1 MKNMQKNGKCWHIPR
16 RCMRNIRCLNTQYL
30 HTKFFHKSM
39 NLLDSKQGRQ
49 LFSPKKTLSIV
60 GMAALFSLSTPAH
73 LFATQYSDQ
82 ARLTISANNQTVK
95 EILYM
100 IEGQSDFRFIY
111 ESGKVD
117 LDKRVTVNFKNQ
129 SVEAILD
136 NLFGNAGIQYEITEN
151 NFILINPTGK
161 NAKATTTKAVAQQQK
176 RITGKVVD
184 KNGEPVIGANV
195 VVKGTTNGTIT
206 DFEGNFSLEVPA
218 NAQLAISYIGY
229 VGQEIAVGNQTKLKV
244 TLSEDAEALDEV
256 VVVGYGTMRKRD
268 LTGSVSQVKAE
279 KLTEFTV
286 SNPVQALQGRVPG
299 VVITS
304 NTGSPDGN
312 FTIRVRGTNSI
323 QGGNDPL
330 YIVDGMPANVS
341 SINSQDIASVEVL
354 KDASA
359 TAIYGSR
366 GANGVI
372 LITTKRGKTGAT
384 SVSYDGS
391 FGVQQLIKKM
401 DVLNGSE
408 WAQLVNLQQTN
419 DQGKPYFTDAE
430 VAAFGEGVTDWQD
443 EVYSTAPVQNHNL
456 TISGGTDKT
465 QVLVSG
471 SIMLR
476 DGIIKPSHYD
486 KYNLRGTIN
495 HQIND
500 RFNVDLIMAYART
513 TKQNQNDSG
522 NNRGGSI
529 IGAAISAPP
538 VLSPYNEDGS
548 YNNLMLS
555 YPFMSNTIC
564 NPINKMNETKSTV
577 KANLINTNAALT
589 YKPIK
594 GLSLKSSI
602 GVENLDY
609 RSDSYTTAKILNGT
623 NRASVGQNTQ
633 TTITNENIANYN
645 TTIANDHTMD
655 FTGGFTYQQ
664 YEGRSMSMS
673 ASGFLSDAPETDQI
687 SAAESFGIPSTG
699 YSKWVLMSYL
709 ARANY
714 SYKGKYMATV
724 SFRADGSS
732 RYSEGSK
739 WGYFPSAALAWRIS
753 DEGFM
758 KEIEQ
763 ISDLKLR
770 AGYGETGSTAIG
782 AYATMNMLSQG
793 KAPINGT
800 VGTYYAASTTLP
812 SDLKWETTAQ
822 WNIGL
827 DLAMF
832 NSRLRVTADFY
843 NKNTRDLLNSVTLP
857 ASTGYYT
864 TIRNIGKM
872 NNKGFEL
879 MVEGDLIRSKDFD
892 WTASLNFAMNRNKVT
907 KLYDGKDVYGSRV
920 GLAYIE
926 DFVNLVREGEPLGV
940 FYVYEEDGYDE
951 KGNLKYV
958 DRDGN
963 GVLNNNDKFI
973 AGDPNP
979 DFTYGITSDM
989 RFKDFEFSF
998 FLQGSQG
1005 NDLFNVAETANLD
1018 LGMGLNVRREVLYD
1032 HWSAEN
1038 PNAKYPNITSKLDL
1052 RYSDRYVENGSY
1064 LRLKNIQLAYNLP
1077 VAKWKVGSWLKGVK
1091 FYVSAQNLLTIT
1103 GYSGRDPE
1111 VSSWGGGVNAGLDYL
1126 TYPNVKTYT
1135 VGAKVQF

>member
-1 MKNMQKNGKCWHIPR
+1 MKVRQ
-16 RCMRNIRCLNTQYL
+16 
-30 HTKFFHKSM
+30 
-39 NLLDSKQGRQ
+39 NLLGMILL
-49 LFSPKKTLSIV
+49 LFCSISVFAQHAVKGKVTDAKTGDALV
-60 GMAALFSLSTPAH
+60 GVNVMLKGSTGSGTTTDMDGNYSLS
-73 LFATQYSDQ
+73 
-82 ARLTISANNQTVK
+82 
-95 EILYM
+95 
-100 IEGQSDFRFIY
+100 
-111 ESGKVD
+111 
-117 LDKRVTVNFKNQ
+117 
-129 SVEAILD
+129 
-136 NLFGNAGIQYEITEN
+136 
-151 NFILINPTGK
+151 
-161 NAKATTTKAVAQQQK
+161 
-176 RITGKVVD
+176 
-184 KNGEPVIGANV
+184 
-195 VVKGTTNGTIT
+195 
-206 DFEGNFSLEVPA
+206 VPSSST
-218 NAQLAISYIGY
+218 LVFSYIGY
-229 VGQEIAVGNQTKLKV
+229 LSQDVRVGNQSVVNVSLQ
-244 TLSEDAEALDEV
+244 EDVESLDEV

-279 KLTEFTV
+279 KMAEFTV

-391 FGVQQLIKKM
+391 IGFQQLIKKM
-401 DVLNGSE
+401 DMLNGSE
-408 WAQLVNLQQTN
+408 WAQIVNLQQTN
-419 DQGKPYFTDAE
+419 DVGKPYFTDAE
-430 VAAFGEGVTDWQD
+430 VAAFGAGVTDWQD
-443 EVYSTAPVQNHNL
+443 EVYSTTPVQNHNL
-456 TISGGTDKT
+456 TISGGTEKT

-471 SIMLR
+471 SLMLR
-476 DGIIKPSHYD
+476 DGIIKPSNYN

-500 RFNVDLIMAYART
+500 HFDVDLIMAYART
-513 TKQNQNDSG
+513 TKQTRNNSG
-522 NNRGGSI
+522 GNRGNSI

-548 YNNLMLS
+548 YNNLMTA
-555 YPFMSNTIC
+555 YPFMSNALC
-564 NPINKMNETKSTV
+564 NPVNRINEASNSV
-577 KANLINTNAALT
+577 RANLINTNAALT

-594 GLSLKSSI
+594 GLSLKASI

-609 RSDSYTTAKILNGT
+609 RTDSYTTAKILNGT
-623 NRASVGQNTQ
+623 NSASVSQNTQ
-633 TTITNENIANYN
+633 TTIINENIANYN
-645 TTIANDHTMD
+645 TTIAKDHRLD
-655 FTGGFTYQQ
+655 FTAGFTYQQ

-673 ASGFLSDAPETDQI
+673 GSGFLSDAPETDQI
-687 SAAESFGIPSTG
+687 SAAESFGTPSTG

-732 RYSEGSK
+732 RYSEGNK
-739 WGYFPSAALAWRIS
+739 WGYFPSAALAWRVS

-758 KEIEQ
+758 KDIEQ

-782 AYATMNMLSQG
+782 AYATLNMLSQG
-793 KAPINGT
+793 KAPIDGT
-800 VGTYYAASTTLP
+800 VATYYAASTTLP

-822 WNIGL
+822 WNVGI

-832 NSRLRVTADFY
+832 DSRLRVTADFY
-843 NKNTRDLLNSVTLP
+843 NKNTRDLLNSVALP
-857 ASTGYYT
+857 ASTGYNN

-879 MVEGDLIRSKDFD
+879 LVEGDLIRSKNFD
-892 WTASLNFAMNRNKVT
+892 WTASLNFALNRNKVV

-926 DFVNLVREGEPLGV
+926 DFINLVREGEPLGV

-963 GVLNNNDKFI
+963 GVLNNDDKFI

-989 RFKDFEFSF
+989 RFKNFEFSF

-1005 NDLFNVAETANLD
+1005 NDVFNVAETANLD
-1018 LGMGLNVRREVLYD
+1018 LGMGLNVRKEVLYD
-1032 HWSAEN
+1032 HWTPEN
-1038 PNAKYPNITSKLDL
+1038 PTAKYPNITRKLDL

-1077 VAKWKVGSWLKGVK
+1077 VAAWGAGSWLKGVK
-1091 FYVSAQNLLTIT
+1091 LYVSAQNLLTIT

>member
-1 MKNMQKNGKCWHIPR
+1 MKKWQ
-16 RCMRNIRCLNTQYL
+16 
-30 HTKFFHKSM
+30 
-39 NLLDSKQGRQ
+39 Q
-49 LFSPKKTLSIV
+49 LFGIILLLFCSISMFAQQSVKGKVTDAKTGDALV
-60 GMAALFSLSTPAH
+60 GVNVMLKGSTGSGTTTDMDGNYSLS
-73 LFATQYSDQ
+73 
-82 ARLTISANNQTVK
+82 
-95 EILYM
+95 
-100 IEGQSDFRFIY
+100 
-111 ESGKVD
+111 
-117 LDKRVTVNFKNQ
+117 
-129 SVEAILD
+129 
-136 NLFGNAGIQYEITEN
+136 
-151 NFILINPTGK
+151 
-161 NAKATTTKAVAQQQK
+161 
-176 RITGKVVD
+176 
-184 KNGEPVIGANV
+184 
-195 VVKGTTNGTIT
+195 
-206 DFEGNFSLEVPA
+206 VPSSST
-218 NAQLAISYIGY
+218 LVFSYIGY
-229 VGQEIAVGNQTKLKV
+229 LSQDVRVGNQSVVNVSLQ
-244 TLSEDAEALDEV
+244 EDVESLDEV

-279 KLTEFTV
+279 KMAEFTV

-391 FGVQQLIKKM
+391 IGFQQLIKKM

-408 WAQLVNLQQTN
+408 WAQIVNLQQAN
-419 DQGKPYFTDAE
+419 DVGKPYFTDAE

-456 TISGGTDKT
+456 TISGGTEKT

-471 SIMLR
+471 SLMLR

-500 RFNVDLIMAYART
+500 HFDVDLIMAYART
-513 TKQNQNDSG
+513 TKQNQGSSG
-522 NNRGGSI
+522 GNRGGSV

-548 YNNLMLS
+548 YNNLMTS
-555 YPFMSNTIC
+555 YPFMSNALC
-564 NPINKMNETKSTV
+564 NPINRINESKSTV

-594 GLSLKSSI
+594 GLSLKASI

-623 NRASVGQNTQ
+623 NGASVSQNTQ
-633 TTITNENIANYN
+633 TTIINENIANYN
-645 TTIANDHTMD
+645 TTIAKDHRLD
-655 FTGGFTYQQ
+655 FTAGFTYQQ

-673 ASGFLSDAPETDQI
+673 GSGFLSDAPETDQI
-687 SAAESFGIPSTG
+687 SAAETFGTPSTG

-732 RYSEGSK
+732 RYSEGEK
-739 WGYFPSAALAWRIS
+739 WGYFPSAALAWRVS

-758 KEIEQ
+758 KDIEQ

-782 AYATMNMLSQG
+782 AYATLNMLSQG

-800 VGTYYAASTTLP
+800 TGTYYAASTTLP
-812 SDLKWETTAQ
+812 ANLKWETTAQ
-822 WNIGL
+822 WNVGI

-832 NSRLRVTADFY
+832 ASRLRVTADFY
-843 NKNTRDLLNSVTLP
+843 NKNTRDLLNSVALP
-857 ASTGYYT
+857 ASTGYNN

-879 MVEGDLIRSKDFD
+879 LVEGDLIRSKNFD

-907 KLYDGKDVYGSRV
+907 ELYDGKDVYGSIV

-963 GVLNNNDKFI
+963 GVLNNDDKFI

-989 RFKDFEFSF
+989 RFKNFEFSF

-1005 NDLFNVAETANLD
+1005 NDVYNVAETANLD
-1018 LGMGLNVRREVLYD
+1018 LGMGLNVRKEVLYD
-1032 HWSAEN
+1032 HWTPEN
-1038 PNAKYPNITSKLDL
+1038 PTAKYPNITRKLDL
-1052 RYSDRYVENGSY
+1052 RHSDRYVEDGSY

-1077 VAKWKVGSWLKGVK
+1077 VATWGAGSWLKGVK
-1091 FYVSAQNLLTIT
+1091 LYVSAQNLLTIT

>member
-1 MKNMQKNGKCWHIPR
+1 MFAQQSVKGKVTDAKTGDALVGVNVMLKGSTGSGTTTDMNG
-16 RCMRNIRCLNTQYL
+16 NY
-30 HTKFFHKSM
+30 
-39 NLLDSKQGRQ
+39 
-49 LFSPKKTLSIV
+49 
-60 GMAALFSLSTPAH
+60 SLSVSSSST
-73 LFATQYSDQ
+73 LVF
-82 ARLTISANNQTVK
+82 
-95 EILYM
+95 
-100 IEGQSDFRFIY
+100 
-111 ESGKVD
+111 
-117 LDKRVTVNFKNQ
+117 
-129 SVEAILD
+129 
-136 NLFGNAGIQYEITEN
+136 
-151 NFILINPTGK
+151 
-161 NAKATTTKAVAQQQK
+161 
-176 RITGKVVD
+176 
-184 KNGEPVIGANV
+184 
-195 VVKGTTNGTIT
+195 
-206 DFEGNFSLEVPA
+206 
-218 NAQLAISYIGY
+218 SYIGY
-229 VGQEIAVGNQTKLKV
+229 LSQDVRVGNQSVVNVSLQ
-244 TLSEDAEALDEV
+244 EDVESLDEV

-279 KLTEFTV
+279 KMAEFTV

-391 FGVQQLIKKM
+391 IGFQQLIKKM
-401 DVLNGSE
+401 DMLNGSE
-408 WAQLVNLQQTN
+408 WAQIVNLQQTN
-419 DQGKPYFTDAE
+419 DLGKPYFSDAE

-471 SIMLR
+471 SLMLR
-476 DGIIKPSHYD
+476 DGIIKPSNYN

-500 RFNVDLIMAYART
+500 HFDVDLIMAYART
-513 TKQNQNDSG
+513 TKQTRNDNG
-522 NNRGGSI
+522 GNRGGSI

-538 VLSPYNEDGS
+538 VLTPYNEDGS
-548 YNNLMLS
+548 YNNLMTS
-555 YPFMSNTIC
+555 YPFMSNALC
-564 NPINKMNETKSTV
+564 NPVNKINEVSNSV
-577 KANLINTNAALT
+577 RANLINTNAALT

-594 GLSLKSSI
+594 GLSLKASI

-609 RSDSYTTAKILNGT
+609 RTDTYTTAKILNGT
-623 NRASVGQNTQ
+623 NSASVSQNTQ
-633 TTITNENIANYN
+633 TTIINENIANYN
-645 TTIANDHTMD
+645 TTIAKDHRLD
-655 FTGGFTYQQ
+655 FTAGFTYQQ
-664 YEGRSMSMS
+664 YEGRYMGMG
-673 ASGFLSDAPETDQI
+673 ASGFLSDAPGTDQI
-687 SAAESFGIPSTG
+687 SSAESFSTPSTS

-732 RYSEGSK
+732 RYSEGEK
-739 WGYFPSAALAWRIS
+739 WGYFPSTALAWRVS

-758 KEIEQ
+758 KDIEQ

-782 AYATMNMLSQG
+782 AYATLNMLSQG
-793 KAPINGT
+793 KVPIDGT
-800 VGTYYAASTTLP
+800 IATFYAASTTLP
-812 SDLKWETTAQ
+812 SNLKWETTAQ

-832 NSRLRVTADFY
+832 DSRLRVTADFY

-857 ASTGYYT
+857 ASTGYNT

-879 MVEGDLIRSKDFD
+879 LVEGDLIRSKNFD

-963 GVLNNNDKFI
+963 GVLNNDDKFI

-989 RFKDFEFSF
+989 RFKNFEFSF

-1005 NDLFNVAETANLD
+1005 NDVFNVAETANLD
-1018 LGMGLNVRREVLYD
+1018 LGMGLNVRKEVLYD
-1032 HWSAEN
+1032 HWTPEN
-1038 PNAKYPNITSKLDL
+1038 PTAKYPNITRKLDL

-1077 VAKWKVGSWLKGVK
+1077 VAKWGAGSWLKGVK
-1091 FYVSAQNLLTIT
+1091 LYVSAQNLLTIT